1 MDLTEFMQPAGQPPY
16 TDEESMQ
23 PSKYPADWEDVA
35 EALIPPAACQES
47 VPRSVLGP
55 GYDLCAPFAVNC
67 NHAVTS
73 MPTATQYDTRHPVST
88 SMNFHP
94 VPCHDKR
101 PNITSR
107 PQSATPMIPVRD
119 SRPRCSGGSTS
130 SQPSGDSRKQRD
142 TKENANGLG
151 ERARSPAPTA
161 PPKPVRP
168 GNPFHS
174 PQPSRTLQTHP
185 SACRV
190 APPGTRH

>member
-94 VPCHDKR
+94 VPCHDNH
-101 PNITSR
+101 PNTASLTH
-107 PQSATPMIPVRD
+107 SATPRTPV
-119 SRPRCSGGSTS
+119 GGRIS
-130 SQPSGDSRKQRD
+130 SQPSGDPRPQRD
-142 TKENANGLG
+142 KGASANKPT
-151 ERARSPAPTA
+151 ERAKSPAP
-161 PPKPVRP
+161 PQLPVNQYGWTP
-168 GNPFHS
+168 VISFQLVNYKGLCVNGLP
-174 PQPSRTLQTHP
+174 
-185 SACRV
+185 
-190 APPGTRH
+190 